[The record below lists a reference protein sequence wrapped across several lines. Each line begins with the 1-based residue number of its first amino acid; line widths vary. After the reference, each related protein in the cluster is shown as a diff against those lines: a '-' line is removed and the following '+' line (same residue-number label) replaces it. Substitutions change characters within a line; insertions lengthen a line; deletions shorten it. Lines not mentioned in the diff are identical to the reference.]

1 MHGMIHK
8 RHIMSLGADMISPSQ
23 ANRIHAMKHDSLE
36 SRLCDLIPEQPLSI
50 TTPQLLERLSLDASN
65 PREHKRS
72 MKTVQRALSRIE
84 DSTQGLICDTSKPN
98 RWSWR
103 QGAKRLVQTR
113 VDSTAALALILL
125 RRHLDS
131 LIPEPYRADLEPL
144 FVKARDLARLN
155 PDLRIAR
162 WEARTVTVPSSF
174 TLQSPV
180 VREEILREVQTA
192 LLERRQLDIEYR
204 KPNENA
210 PRSRRVHPQGLALCD
225 GAFYLFA
232 ATDSREDPITFAVHR
247 IEHASVSAQSSRDLP
262 GFDAARHVAEGGL
275 QFLTGKT
282 IRLRLRVSSYLAVVL
297 GERPLSD
304 EQTIRQIDEDWS
316 EVKATITES
325 EQIEWWLCSWTDQC
339 EVLAPAHLRRRMTE
353 HAQGMQQ
360 LYANTPSRGGS
371 SHRVSKPQ
379 TKKVKT

>member
-1 MHGMIHK
+1 MSYK
-8 RHIMSLGADMISPSQ
+8 RHKMSLDADMLSLSQ

-72 MKTVQRALSRIE
+72 MKAVQRALSRIE
-84 DSTQGLICDTSKPN
+84 GSAQGLVCNESKPHQ
-98 RWSWR
+98 WSWR
-103 QGAKRLVQTR
+103 PGAKRLVQTR

-125 RRHLDS
+125 KRHLDN
-131 LIPEPYRADLEPL
+131 LIPAPYRADLEPL
-144 FVKARDLARLN
+144 FVKARDMARLN

-174 TLQSPV
+174 SLRSPV

-204 KPNENA
+204 KPSEIT
-210 PRSRRVHPQGLALCD
+210 PKSRRVHPQGLALCD
-225 GAFYLFA
+225 GVFYLFA
-232 ATDSREDPITFAVHR
+232 TTDSREDPITFAVHR
-247 IEHASVSAQSSRDLP
+247 IEHASVTAQASRDLP

-297 GERPLSD
+297 GERPLGD
-304 EQTIRQIDEDWS
+304 VQTIQPLDEDWS
-316 EVKATITES
+316 EVQATITES

-339 EVLAPAHLRRRMTE
+339 EVLAPAHLRRRMAE

-360 LYANTPSRGGS
+360 LYDTKPSRGGKNR
-371 SHRVSKPQ
+371 RVSKPQ
-379 TKKVKT
+379 SKKVKP